1 MPMTM
6 PMVAP
11 FFVQDS
17 EYQSMV
23 TMVNEIASTV
33 HATLIVRSMDGTEL
47 GRKVIAFP
55 PHSRIVQ
62 NLSSILG
69 ADTPQR
75 IMGSIELD
83 PNPAEVTS
91 MGIAAQLSAARTTI
105 PAASLEEEFLMVD
118 MSMPSSFRAV
128 VPSTFKSTSVAM
140 FNTGDMPEHATVA
153 CSTEAGANFST
164 LVTLAPH
171 QMVLN
176 GACDRKAE
184 QNTLA
189 IDQDLANPRN
199 SRSAAAISVTT
210 DGMPGS
216 LAVWGMAQLGEGNG
230 PIALNF
236 TNSSALKTAETIFAG
251 VPIGSADLLPGHS
264 FKPALAVAN
273 FSGSPRNV
281 TVSYNTMLSG
291 APSTTKVSTL
301 QLQPMSVR
309 QVTLSDLASDP
320 ALKNSF
326 VITSD
331 GAPGDVI
338 SNLIVL
344 GGDGMQPVQLIG
356 KDSQVNNGGG
366 HPWNID
372 QGDRATVFLFNRS
385 SSEELFNVNIVANG
399 TRWHQEYSL
408 KPAETKSIDIY
419 KIVGDQEADKKGKKL
434 PANATSGE
442 VSWFTV
448 DPGKGSGRV
457 LISNAQSGLA
467 RNFSCGYN
475 LVLCGSFLYNSV
487 ATFGISA
494 DGYLGAISDYTCT
507 AWANNACSG
516 QQYDSGNGGYSYS
529 WRSNSTGIAP
539 ITGSTTNSSGE
550 FYGQAGGTGT
560 GTGQLNSSYC
570 QSQSTGQNNVQV
582 PTSLSVLSKKALPQ
596 TSKYGFGCFPGQ
608 YGFQIDIVYQ
618 VLDQKGTPIKSASM
632 EPQEQD
638 LNYVFDGQNEG
649 NPLPTWGDIMGGSS
663 GITAG
668 RKNTDSNGT
677 FEDAPFGVCASAPFT
692 ATYTQPISVL
702 LNNQRF
708 TVRTNN
714 WSQTGTGP
722 ATGQTTNGTDISITQ

>member
-11 FFVQDS
+11 FFVQDF

-23 TMVNEIASTV
+23 TMVNEIAATV
-33 HATLIVRSMDGTEL
+33 HATLIVRSTDGTEL

-62 NLSSILG
+62 NLSSILA

-83 PNPAEVTS
+83 PDPAQVTS
-91 MGIAAQLSAARTTI
+91 MGIAAQLSATRTTI

-118 MSMPSSFRAV
+118 MNMPSNFRAV
-128 VPSTFKSTSVAM
+128 IPSTFKSASVALL
-140 FNTGDMPEHATVA
+140 NTGDMPEHATVA
-153 CSTEAGANFST
+153 CNTETGADFST
-164 LVTLAPH
+164 VVTLAPH
-171 QMVLN
+171 QMILSP
-176 GACDRKAE
+176 ACDQTAE

-189 IDQDLANPRN
+189 IDQDPVRKI
-199 SRSAAAISVTT
+199 RSSKLAAAISVTT

-216 LAVWGMAQLGEGNG
+216 LAVWGMAKLADGNG

-281 TVSYNTMLSG
+281 TVSYNTMLGS
-291 APSTTKVSTL
+291 APSATKVSTL
-301 QLQPMSVR
+301 QLRPMSVR
-309 QVTLSDLASDP
+309 QVALSDLAGDP

-338 SNLIVL
+338 SNLIIL
-344 GGDGMQPVQLIG
+344 GGEGMQPVQLIG

-385 SSEELFNVNIVANG
+385 SNEELFNVNIVANG
-399 TRWHQEYSL
+399 TRWHQEYTL
-408 KPAETKSIDIY
+408 KPAETKSVDIHQ
-419 KIVGDQEADKKGKKL
+419 IVADQVADKKGNRL

-475 LVLCGSFLYNSV
+475 IILCGSYLYNSIAYFALADTGFLGDIV
-487 ATFGISA
+487 AN
-494 DGYLGAISDYTCT
+494 TCT
-507 AWANNACSG
+507 AWNPQACSG
-516 QQYDSGNGGYSYS
+516 QQYNSGNGGYSYS
-529 WRSNSTGIAP
+529 WRSNTTNIAP
-539 ITGSTTNSSGE
+539 TTGSTTNSSGE
-550 FYGQAGGTGT
+550 FYGQAGGIGT
-560 GTGQLNSSYC
+560 GTGQLSSQYC
-570 QSQSTGQNNVQV
+570 QSQSSGQNNVQV
-582 PTSLSVLSKKALPQ
+582 PTSLQGPTGSPQLISNAAL
-596 TSKYGFGCFPGQ
+596 TDCNGNTIHSSGWYGQRWCAP
-608 YGFQIDIVYQ
+608 Y
-618 VLDQKGTPIKSASM
+618 T
-632 EPQEQD
+632 
-638 LNYVFDGQNEG
+638 VFDQNTKQIMQANLPFDETLTVNDTNVGLTGSTTSGTTNSSYQLVDFLALGQQNNPIPQGSYAYTIQTIKYHG
-649 NPLPTWGDIMGGSS
+649 NG
-663 GITAG
+663 
-668 RKNTDSNGT
+668 
-677 FEDAPFGVCASAPFT
+677 
-692 ATYTQPISVL
+692 Q
-702 LNNQRF
+702 
-708 TVRTNN
+708 TVRVNCLKQTDATETVTDVT
-714 WSQTGTGP
+714 SQTMSQIQ
-722 ATGQTTNGTDISITQ
+722 ASCHH